1 MDQRTL
7 KENFGPIL
15 EWVPTECSELD
26 PRKSGIETLRDAL
39 TKANGG
45 KEEGRRSNRLV
56 RAARLVVYPALPT
69 DPLAVAWIGTT
80 LSSIGTCRS
89 ARCAFLGAFSSLS

>member
-15 EWVPTECSELD
+15 EWVLTECSELD

-39 TKANGG
+39 TKATSGM
-45 KEEGRRSNRLV
+45 EEVRRSNRLV
-56 RAARLVVYPALPT
+56 RAARLVVDRERARVQ
-69 DPLAVAWIGTT
+69 LAVA
-80 LSSIGTCRS
+80 
-89 ARCAFLGAFSSLS
+89 